1 MKKGS
6 KILGRVVS
14 FGIMVLSIYLI
25 LGVYIMKDEFYIFGY
40 RPVVVLSGSMEP
52 YMQTNS
58 VAVLYIWVQTRGS
71 FVWLNGALHADKFCG
86 YHPENKRH

>member
-52 YMQTNS
+52 TCRQI
-58 VAVLYIWVQTRGS
+58 L
-71 FVWLNGALHADKFCG
+71 WLSSRKQKIL
-86 YHPENKRH
+86 RRVM

>member
-40 RPVVVLSGSMEP
+40 RPVVGLSGSM
-52 YMQTNS
+52 
-58 VAVLYIWVQTRGS
+58 V
-71 FVWLNGALHADKFCG
+71 ALHADKFCG